1 MKWEE
6 IVYIHDSSSVQ
17 RPHVRN
23 FPYSGEKTTDNLL
36 CDTGEWVVG
45 LGQDTT
51 ISQPT
56 DTL

>member
-1 MKWEE
+1 MTWEE
-6 IVYIHDSSSVQ
+6 TVYIHDSSSVQ

-23 FPYSGEKTTDNLL
+23 FPYSDEETTDDLPH
-36 CDTGEWVVG
+36 DTSVWVVG
-45 LGQDTT
+45 SGQDNV